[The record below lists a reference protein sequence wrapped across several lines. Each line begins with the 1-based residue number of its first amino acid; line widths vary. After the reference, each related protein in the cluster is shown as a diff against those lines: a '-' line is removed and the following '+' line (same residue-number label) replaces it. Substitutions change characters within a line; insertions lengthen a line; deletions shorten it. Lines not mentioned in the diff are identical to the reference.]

1 MSEYCIGYDVN
12 GTNLSSNLSTNLYV
26 TESNNTIT
34 TWHYDGGSYVGST
47 YVSPNDDV
55 ESLKKEIKELRK
67 IIANLSTLVLTHIG
81 NEQSK

>member
-1 MSEYCIGYDVN
+1 MNEYCFGYDIN
-12 GTNLSSNLSTNLYV
+12 GANLSSNLSTNLYV

-34 TWHYDGGSYVGST
+34 KCHYADYVGST
-47 YVSPNDDV
+47 YVSKNDEVD
-55 ESLKKEIKELRK
+55 SLKKEIKELRK